1 MVTTR
6 KSSAAAAAAAS
17 ASAEH
22 RALYKRTSI
31 SRTPDELKQRR
42 VAIDES
48 LRKKHREQLI
58 TAKRYRNL
66 TRQEEFESAGEDEPA
81 TEKNEDDGKIINSY
95 RLLEY
100 TILKNT
106 LFFLKK
112 NTEEVSPYYRLS
124 TSQVEALAKDLAS
137 DNKEKRIE
145 ACQHIAKFVLEP
157 AKALTKYITEGDCIK
172 TLTVSVFT

>member
-6 KSSAAAAAAAS
+6 KSSAAAAAN

-31 SRTPDELKQRR
+31 SRTPDELKERR

-66 TRQEEFESAGEDEPA
+66 TRQEEIESAGEEDPSA
-81 TEKNEDDGKIINSY
+81 EKKDDDGIYIY
-95 RLLEY
+95 
-100 TILKNT
+100 IL
-106 LFFLKK
+106 
-112 NTEEVSPYYRLS
+112 Y
-124 TSQVEALAKDLAS
+124 
-137 DNKEKRIE
+137 
-145 ACQHIAKFVLEP
+145 
-157 AKALTKYITEGDCIK
+157 
-172 TLTVSVFT
+172 

>member
-6 KSSAAAAAAAS
+6 RSSAAAAAGD
-17 ASAEH
+17 H

-66 TRQEEFESAGEDEPA
+66 TRQEEFESAGEEEPA
-81 TEKNEDDGKIINSY
+81 GEKNEDDGNTKNFIARAPHSY
-95 RLLEY
+95 
-100 TILKNT
+100 
-106 LFFLKK
+106 LFIF
-112 NTEEVSPYYRLS
+112 
-124 TSQVEALAKDLAS
+124 
-137 DNKEKRIE
+137 
-145 ACQHIAKFVLEP
+145 F
-157 AKALTKYITEGDCIK
+157 
-172 TLTVSVFT
+172 